1 MLVLNEL
8 KKLLRLGCDAWP
20 YGVGAVILRVME
32 NSEEKP
38 FAVAVI
44 GLG

>member
-20 YGVGAVILRVME
+20 YGEAAVILRVME